1 MKRFLIVLIILSIM
15 VQVMANADNT
25 VTITGIEGRVE
36 RKIKKSIFFDWLKF
50 SQWQQLTAND
60 RLMVG
65 DIVKTGVD
73 SSLEISFAQDI
84 YVKIGQQSRVIIG
97 QRAVTEKGPAYS
109 LELKAGQLWARVKDA
124 WQELT
129 RFEVVT
135 PSAVAGVRGTLFSVA
150 FINNK
155 TIVTVKEGKV
165 EVKDAASTS
174 LKVIASNEMGIVD
187 GTMIEDKTISREQ
200 LKLWE
205 EKGVKDWIAATAR
218 DKSEEDSNSSLSEE
232 SDQDEQVEENEEER
246 EEQEDNDYDND
257 YVEDEDDQDYEKED
271 EDDPEQDYE
280 DEEEDEW
287 DQDSEDED
295 ERDQRDYTGDPEENG
310 DNARGRAVG
319 KQKGKGSQNQDDD
332 E

>member
-1 MKRFLIVLIILSIM
+1 MKRFLIVFIILSIM
-15 VQVMANADNT
+15 VQVMASADNT

-36 RKIKKSIFFDWLKF
+36 RKIKKSTFFDWLKF

-65 DIVKTGVD
+65 DIIKTGVD

-84 YVKIGQQSRVIIG
+84 HVKIGQQSSVIIG
-97 QRAVTEKGPAYS
+97 QSAVTEKGPAYS

-150 FINNK
+150 IINNK

-165 EVKDAASTS
+165 EVRDAASAS
-174 LKVIASNEMGIVD
+174 LKVIASNKMGIVD
-187 GTMIEDKTISREQ
+187 GTTIEDKEISREQ

-205 EKGVKDWIAATAR
+205 ERGVKDWIAATDR
-218 DKSEEDSNSSLSEE
+218 DKSEEDSNSNLSEE
-232 SDQDEQVEENEEER
+232 PDQDDQVKDQFEPEENEEE
-246 EEQEDNDYDND
+246 QENKD
-257 YVEDEDDQDYEKED
+257 YVEDEDDQECEKED
-271 EDDPEQDYE
+271 EDNPDQDYE

-287 DQDSEDED
+287 DQDFEDED
-295 ERDQRDYTGDPEENG
+295 ERDDRDHTGDTEENG
-310 DNARGRAVG
+310 DNAEGRAVG
-319 KQKGKGSQNQDDD
+319 KQKGKGSQKQDDD

>member
-15 VQVMANADNT
+15 VQVMASADNT
-25 VTITGIEGRVE
+25 ITITGIEGRVE

-65 DIVKTGVD
+65 DIIKTGVD
-73 SSLEISFAQDI
+73 SSLEISFVQDI

-97 QRAVTEKGPAYS
+97 QRTVTEKGPAYS

-150 FINNK
+150 FINNQ

-165 EVKDAASTS
+165 EVRDAASTS
-174 LKVIASNEMGIVD
+174 RKIIAGNEMGIVD

-232 SDQDEQVEENEEER
+232 PDQDDQVEENEEER
-246 EEQEDNDYDND
+246 EEQKDNDYGEE
-257 YVEDEDDQDYEKED
+257 EDEDDQDYEKED
-271 EDDPEQDYE
+271 EDDPDQDYE

-295 ERDQRDYTGDPEENG
+295 ERDQRDYTGDTEENG

-332 E
+332 DE

>member
-15 VQVMANADNT
+15 VQVMASADNM

-65 DIVKTGVD
+65 DIIKTGVD

-124 WQELT
+124 WQKLT

-165 EVKDAASTS
+165 EVRDAASTS
-174 LKVIASNEMGIVD
+174 LKVIASNQMGIVD

-205 EKGVKDWIAATAR
+205 ERGVKDWIAATAR
-218 DKSEEDSNSSLSEE
+218 DKSAEDSNSSLSEE
-232 SDQDEQVEENEEER
+232 ADQDEQVEENEEER
-246 EEQEDNDYDND
+246 EDNDYGEE
-257 YVEDEDDQDYEKED
+257 EDEQDYEKED
-271 EDDPEQDYE
+271 DEDPDQDYG

-287 DQDSEDED
+287 DQDSE
-295 ERDQRDYTGDPEENG
+295 EENG

>member
-15 VQVMANADNT
+15 VQVMASSDNT

-36 RKIKKSIFFDWLKF
+36 RKIKKSIIFDWLKF
-50 SQWQQLTAND
+50 SRWQQLTAHD

-65 DIVKTGVD
+65 DIIKTGID

-150 FINNK
+150 FINNQ

-187 GTMIEDKTISREQ
+187 GTMIEDKTISRDQ
-200 LKLWE
+200 LKMWE

-218 DKSEEDSNSSLSEE
+218 DKSEEDSNSRLSEE
-232 SDQDEQVEENEEER
+232 ADQDEQVEENEDER
-246 EEQEDNDYDND
+246 EEQEDDDYG
-257 YVEDEDDQDYEKED
+257 EAEDDHDYEKEA
-271 EDDPEQDYE
+271 EDDPDQDYE

-295 ERDQRDYTGDPEENG
+295 ERDQRDHTGDTEENG

>member
-1 MKRFLIVLIILSIM
+1 MKRFLIGLIILSIM
-15 VQVMANADNT
+15 VQVMASADNT
-25 VTITGIEGRVE
+25 VIITGIEGRVE

-50 SQWQQLTAND
+50 SHWQQLTASD

-65 DIVKTGVD
+65 DIIKTGVD

-109 LELKAGQLWARVKDA
+109 VELKAGQLWARVKDA

-150 FINNK
+150 FINNQ

-165 EVKDAASTS
+165 EVRDTASTS

-205 EKGVKDWIAATAR
+205 EEGVKDWIAATAR
-218 DKSEEDSNSSLSEE
+218 DKSAEDSNSSLSEE
-232 SDQDEQVEENEEER
+232 PDQDDQVEENEEER

-257 YVEDEDDQDYEKED
+257 YVEEEDEQDYEKEGD
-271 EDDPEQDYE
+271 DDPDQDYE

-287 DQDSEDED
+287 DQDSEDDD
-295 ERDQRDYTGDPEENG
+295 ERDQRDYTGDTEENG